1 VFEGT
6 PTIEQMTAPLRPAED
21 LAAFQRAPAGT
32 WVGGE
37 HFLFLCETEELYA
50 FFIWGQPTLEETQQV
65 VQALAV
71 ELRPEAVPHRAY
83 VDFSGM
89 SGIDRRSFGV
99 LRDFLE
105 ASKRRQA
112 EVTVKEAII
121 RPGGFAGTVVAGYF
135 AIYDQPFPTRL
146 FTDSTEAAGWLEL
159 DAALLKRWETLRDQV
174 RGVPQELKQL
184 RALLR
189 TQLDRADLPSAAKQ
203 LGVSTRTL
211 QRRLGSFGT
220 TFQRVLDGERL
231 ELAQT
236 LVAESEEKLSSIAT
250 QVGFASYQ
258 HFSDWFR
265 RKAGSTAE
273 EWRRRE
279 K

>member
-1 VFEGT
+1 
-6 PTIEQMTAPLRPAED
+6 MTAPLRPAES
-21 LAAFQRAPAGT
+21 LAAFQRAPEGT
-32 WVGGE
+32 YLSGE

-50 FFIWGQPTLEETQQV
+50 FFIWGQACLEETHEV
-65 VQALAV
+65 VKVLAT
-71 ELRPEAVPHRAY
+71 ELRPGAVPHRSY

-89 SGIDRRSFGV
+89 TGIDRKSFGV

-105 ASKRRQA
+105 ASKPRQA
-112 EVTVKEAII
+112 EVTVQEAII

-135 AIYDQPFPTRL
+135 AIYEQPFPTRL
-146 FTDSTEAAGWLEL
+146 FTDSAEAAGWLEL
-159 DAALLKRWETLRDQV
+159 DPALLKRWETLRDEV
-174 RGVPQELKQL
+174 RGVPPELKQL
-184 RALLR
+184 RRLLR
-189 TQLDRADLPSAAKQ
+189 AQLDRADLPSAARQ

-231 ELAQT
+231 ELAQE

-273 EWRRRE
+273 AFRRRE
-279 K
+279 R